1 MIFFI
6 FSSMADEA
14 ATSKPAEKHLNRQV
28 RQSMPTASC
37 PVQVYINEPR
47 KSRAGSVVSWSMAA
61 LRGTLHDRCESRDL
75 QGCDWRAKRY
85 VCACLP

>member
-1 MIFFI
+1 
-6 FSSMADEA
+6 MADEA
-14 ATSKPAEKHLNRQV
+14 AISKPAEKHLNRQV

-85 VCACLP
+85 VCSCLPCEW